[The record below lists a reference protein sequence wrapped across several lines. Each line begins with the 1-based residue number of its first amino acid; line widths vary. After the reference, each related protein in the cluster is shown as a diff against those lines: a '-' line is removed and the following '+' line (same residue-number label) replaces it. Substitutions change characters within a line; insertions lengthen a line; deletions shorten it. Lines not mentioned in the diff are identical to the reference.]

1 MRAWRV
7 GAVSLGLL
15 VTALATVSAA
25 AQTGGMCGAPSD
37 AVLVVLVQSP
47 QQVKSAADGLSK
59 TRVLVN
65 EADTVIYADGRAVT
79 SSLDSVS
86 RHLNALGWAKRKIEI
101 AGAGSMPRAPLAS
114 APGSGRRR
122 RG

>member
-1 MRAWRV
+1 MRRRALP
-7 GAVSLGLL
+7 LGLL
-15 VTALATVSAA
+15 VAMLATASAD
-25 AQTGGMCGAPSD
+25 AQSGGMCGAPSEP
-37 AVLVVLVQSP
+37 VLLVLVQSP
-47 QQVKSAADGLSK
+47 KDVKRAADGLST

-86 RHLNALGWAKRKIEI
+86 AHLNKLGWAKRKIEI
-101 AGAGSMPRAPLAS
+101 AGAGSMPRAPIAD